1 MNKIRTAFAAAA
13 ACGVMVLSACGGSG
27 GGGTEAVAPDGS
39 LEKTQITVGVLP
51 LADYGA
57 VYWAN
62 ENGLFEKE
70 GLEVTLEPIQGGP
83 IGIQKVASGE
93 LDYAIANTIS
103 ASISQAQGAP
113 VTDVAYTASL
123 GNGSGAIFV
132 KPDSPIQT
140 IDDLNGKTVGT
151 NTTRNIG
158 DVTFANLARSEGKKV
173 SPNWVEVPFPEMV
186 SGVQAG
192 SIDAG
197 YTPEPFWSAAQQAG
211 MRRVVDLTN
220 GPNAGLAASI
230 FVAGNRFV
238 GQNPDTTAAFARA
251 IYAAGGEMAADEQAV
266 RNWIPS
272 VAKVPADVA
281 QTMVMPTYSSGM
293 DVAALEKVS
302 NMLKEQGLIP
312 ADFDISDH
320 VYQLPTD

>member
-1 MNKIRTAFAAAA
+1 MNKIRTALAAVAA
-13 ACGVMVLSACGGSG
+13 SGVLVLTACGSGAGSD
-27 GGGTEAVAPDGS
+27 AAAPDGN
-39 LEKTQITVGVLP
+39 LEKTKITVGVLP

-57 VYWAN
+57 VYWADQK
-62 ENGLFEKE
+62 GLFEKE
-70 GLEVTLEPIQGGP
+70 GLDVTLEPIQGGP

-113 VTDVAYTASL
+113 VTDVAFTASL
-123 GNGSGAIFV
+123 GEGSGAIFV

-158 DVTFANLARSEGKKV
+158 DVTFANLAKSEGKDV

-211 MRRVVDLTN
+211 MRRVVDLTS

-230 FVAGNRFV
+230 FVAGNSFV
-238 GQNPDTTAAFARA
+238 DQNPDTTAAFTRA
-251 IYAAGGEMAADEQAV
+251 IYEAGGQMAADEQAV

-272 VAKVPADVA
+272 VAKVPENVA

-302 NMLKEQGLIP
+302 NMLKDQGLVP
-312 ADFDISDH
+312 GEFDISAH
-320 VYQLPTD
+320 VYQLPKD